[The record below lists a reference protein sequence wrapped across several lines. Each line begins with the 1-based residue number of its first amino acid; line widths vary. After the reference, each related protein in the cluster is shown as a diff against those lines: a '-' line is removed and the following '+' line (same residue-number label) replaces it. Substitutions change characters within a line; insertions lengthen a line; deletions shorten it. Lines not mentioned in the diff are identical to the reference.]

1 MKRKVI
7 YEAADKTTGL
17 TAQELR
23 DALRNA
29 LTFRPIRT
37 AGFGAKFRLLSI
49 EVEETDPGARI
60 EGA

>member
-7 YEAADKTTGL
+7 YHAADQKEGF

-23 DALRNA
+23 DALRHAVA
-29 LTFRPIRT
+29 LGKANMRWNRRIV
-37 AGFGAKFRLLSI
+37 SI
-49 EVEETDPGARI
+49 EVEETDPDARI